1 MANPRLEYPNPHY
14 LMNKWIVHLCL
25 AAILLAGCA
34 SQAVPTQTAPPEATP
49 SPSPLPSPSPT
60 SPPTPLVVFCAGSL
74 IQPFADLEK
83 AFESKYPQIDVRN
96 ECHGSI
102 QVIRHVTELH
112 ELIDVV
118 ATADAA
124 LIPMLM
130 YQTTN
135 PETGLP
141 YANWH
146 IRFASNRLGLAYT
159 EQSQL
164 AETINAE
171 NWAQV
176 LADPQLRV
184 GSGRPASSMLP
195 GTVA

>member
-1 MANPRLEYPNPHY
+1 M
-14 LMNKWIVHLCL
+14 
-25 AAILLAGCA
+25 
-34 SQAVPTQTAPPEATP
+34 
-49 SPSPLPSPSPT
+49 
-60 SPPTPLVVFCAGSL
+60 VFCAGSL

-83 AFESKYPQIDVRN
+83 AFESRYPQIDVRN

-130 YQTTN
+130 YQTTT
-135 PETGLP
+135 PSTDLP

-164 AETINAE
+164 AETITAE

-176 LADPQLRV
+176 LADPELEFGLADPRFDAAGYRGLMAFALAQYADRKLSPLHRYV
-184 GSGRPASSMLP
+184 QRAVHPANYDIHRR
-195 GTVA
+195 